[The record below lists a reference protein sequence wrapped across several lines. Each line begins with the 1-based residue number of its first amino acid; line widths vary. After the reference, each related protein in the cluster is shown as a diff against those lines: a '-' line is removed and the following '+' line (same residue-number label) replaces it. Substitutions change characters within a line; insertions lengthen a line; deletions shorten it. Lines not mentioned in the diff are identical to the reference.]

1 MSRQR
6 GFSIYELAVTLVVLA
21 ILVALASPSMSD
33 FLRRNRVA
41 ASTNNLLHAI
51 NYARAES
58 LRGGFP
64 VTLCPTADGASC
76 SNATNWS
83 GMDMMAV
90 RDGNRTGAP
99 AVQQLLQV
107 FEGGAGQLTVT
118 APAAFVRFL
127 PSGRV
132 QSFTGNVAENSFSI
146 VPDGCK
152 ANERRDLHI
161 TRMGR
166 VRKSEVSCT

>member
-1 MSRQR
+1 MSRQH
-6 GFSIYELAVTLVVLA
+6 GFSIYELAITLVVLA
-21 ILVALASPSMSD
+21 ILIALASPSMGD

-41 ASTNNLLHAI
+41 ASTNSLLHAI
-51 NYARAES
+51 NYARAEA
-58 LRGGFP
+58 LRGGYA

-76 SNATNWS
+76 LNATNWS
-83 GMDMMAV
+83 GRDMLAV
-90 RDGNRTGAP
+90 RDSNRTGAP

-107 FEGGAGQLTVT
+107 FDGGSGQLTVT

-127 PSGRV
+127 PNGRV
-132 QSFTGNVAENSFSI
+132 QSFSGNVAENNFSI
-146 VPDGCK
+146 VPDGCQ